1 MPGKDRPTLLALG
14 PLSAL
19 LLSAPLAAPLAA
31 DRAETAPQLANP
43 AAVFCVESGGSFEIR
58 DSAAGQVGIC
68 ILPDGREVDSWDYFR
83 EQHPQTGDDQ

>member
-1 MPGKDRPTLLALG
+1 MPGKDLLTLA
-14 PLSAL
+14 PLVAV
-19 LLSAPLAAPLAA
+19 LLSAPPLAA
-31 DRAETAPQLANP
+31 HADETTPQLANP

-58 DSAAGQVGIC
+58 ESAAGQVGIC